1 MRSGRGSN
9 GPHLIIGSSSA
20 LPEVAG
26 CGDAPSED
34 TPLERCVPPSYYPAQ
49 RAARAGEVRVT
60 KYEWLLFLHLVGAF
74 LIATGSGLGTGLYVA
89 MRRTRSVRTLEAL
102 LRVGGIVPMI
112 TIPGALLAIIFGTWL
127 VQDVQGFD
135 FEQFWI
141 WSAYVMW
148 IAAMGLS
155 AAVLGPGEKR
165 AHALAEQEIAAG
177 RDESPA
183 LQAMIEAPLF
193 LGVTVALNVLIV
205 LFLATMT
212 FKPGL

>member
-1 MRSGRGSN
+1 M
-9 GPHLIIGSSSA
+9 
-20 LPEVAG
+20 
-26 CGDAPSED
+26 
-34 TPLERCVPPSYYPAQ
+34 
-49 RAARAGEVRVT
+49 T

-74 LIATGSGLGTGLYVA
+74 LIAMGSGLGTGLYVA

-102 LRVGGIVPMI
+102 LRVGGMVPMI

-148 IAAMGLS
+148 ILAMGLS
-155 AAVLGPGEKR
+155 AAVLGPAEKK
-165 AHALAEQEIAAG
+165 AHQLAEREIAAG

-183 LQAMIEAPLF
+183 LQAQIENPLF
-193 LGVTVALNVLIV
+193 LGVTVALNVLVV